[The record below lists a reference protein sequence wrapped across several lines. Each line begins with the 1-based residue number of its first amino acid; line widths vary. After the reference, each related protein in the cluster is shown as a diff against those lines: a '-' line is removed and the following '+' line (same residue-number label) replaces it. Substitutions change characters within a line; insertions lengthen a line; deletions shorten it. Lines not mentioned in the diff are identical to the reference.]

1 MEGIMKMKMF
11 TGKGDVSELEREVN
25 QWLSE
30 NSVSPLNV
38 QIKQSYAYDS
48 KNDLLRILISL
59 WYEADFVP

>member
-1 MEGIMKMKMF
+1 MEGTMKVKMF
-11 TGKGDVSELEREVN
+11 TGQGDVTELEKEAN

-30 NSVSPLNV
+30 HNVSPLNV

-48 KNDLLRILISL
+48 RNDLFRILISL